1 MALAG
6 GRDFPYTGTMTDATG
21 PRLGGVFAEFIAA
34 VIFLTRLPIRWRGA
48 WPKDLDSRA
57 LTWFPIVG
65 TLIGAV
71 GGLVY
76 WGLSS
81 VNVPPLLAALLTVG
95 ALMGLTGAL
104 HEDGLADVADGFG
117 GGRDREAKLT
127 IMKDSRVGTYGA
139 AALVL
144 SVAART
150 LALAAIASPHHV
162 AVALMGAHAY
172 SRAFLPGMKLLLPEA
187 RLVGNSANVGKPNS
201 ARALAALLAGF
212 VLAATTLTK
221 LPLDGGMTRLAILA
235 VAAGGVLVVGQLAR
249 RQVGGITGDV
259 LGATEQVVEILFLV
273 AVTGALG
280 GSVTMP

>member
-1 MALAG
+1 
-6 GRDFPYTGTMTDATG
+6 MTDATG

-48 WPKDLDSRA
+48 WPQDLDSRA

-117 GGRDREAKLT
+117 GGRDRDAKLT

-187 RLVGNSANVGKPNS
+187 RLVGHSAGVGKPNS

-259 LGATEQVVEILFLV
+259 LGAAEQVVEILFLV

-280 GSVTMP
+280 GSVAMP